1 MAKERDLAARQNGLG
16 PNEGLIGR
24 TDGRLRLTTPALVL
38 DLDLFEANLATMAG
52 LAGESGQTLRPHAKS
67 HKCSAIAKAQ
77 IAAGAV
83 GVCCASLREAEA
95 MVAADVSGVHLTS
108 PVVGE
113 AKVGRLAALA
123 VSAPD
128 LSVVADHPK
137 NVAEIDAAV
146 GGAGAHLRMLVD
158 IDPGM
163 GRTGVTGSQSA
174 VALARDI
181 DGATSLSYAG
191 VQAYS
196 GIVQHIEDY
205 AARREAYGPQ
215 LDGLKQTC
223 DALTEAGLPPEIV
236 TGGGTGSNHI
246 DREMHILNELQ
257 VGSYPFMDVEYNAVE
272 LLPDAPLPF
281 ETALTMRCSVV
292 SNNTEGFVTIDGGF
306 KCFATDGPEP
316 VVASGAPVGAVY
328 TFMGDEHGRL
338 TFAKAGEN
346 LELGAAVE
354 LVTPHCDPTVNLHDF
369 IHCVR
374 GDTVAD
380 IWPIDARGCC
390 LPARSR
396 GCLWHGRGHSSPKC
410 CSSTSRQRPSILRRW
425 PPSKT

>member
-1 MAKERDLAARQNGLG
+1 MARHNGLG

-24 TDGRLRLTTPALVL
+24 ADGRRRLTTPALVL

-52 LAGESGQTLRPHAKS
+52 LASESGQTLRPHAKS

-77 IAAGAV
+77 IVAGAV

-95 MVAADVSGVHLTS
+95 MVAAGVSGVHLTS

-174 VALARDI
+174 VAMARDI
-181 DGATSLSYAG
+181 DVATSLSYAG

-236 TGGGTGSNHI
+236 T
-246 DREMHILNELQ
+246 
-257 VGSYPFMDVEYNAVE
+257 
-272 LLPDAPLPF
+272 LPLKSKGPSFTTLIANGPPV
-281 ETALTMRCSVV
+281 SV
-292 SNNTEGFVTIDGGF
+292 
-306 KCFATDGPEP
+306 
-316 VVASGAPVGAVY
+316 
-328 TFMGDEHGRL
+328 L
-338 TFAKAGEN
+338 
-346 LELGAAVE
+346 
-354 LVTPHCDPTVNLHDF
+354 
-369 IHCVR
+369 
-374 GDTVAD
+374 
-380 IWPIDARGCC
+380 
-390 LPARSR
+390 
-396 GCLWHGRGHSSPKC
+396 SSPD
-410 CSSTSRQRPSILRRW
+410 SPTAP
-425 PPSKT
+425 